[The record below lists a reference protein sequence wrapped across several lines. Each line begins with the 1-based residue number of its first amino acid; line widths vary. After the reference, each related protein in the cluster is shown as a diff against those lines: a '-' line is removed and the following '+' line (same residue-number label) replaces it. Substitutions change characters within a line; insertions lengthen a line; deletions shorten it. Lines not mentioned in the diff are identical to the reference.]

1 MDHDLILFSIGRI
14 AEQANRF
21 LMAELRRR
29 GMGELGVSHMEIVGV
44 LTRRDKIQM
53 KELVELIGKDKSTIT
68 ALVKKL
74 LRLKLITRSPD
85 PGDSRVSHISLTEKG
100 RKLESTVNE
109 ISKRLR
115 EKAYRGLS
123 ERDKEEMMRLLEMI
137 RRNF

>member
-1 MDHDLILFSIGRI
+1 VLFLIGRI
-14 AEQANRF
+14 SEQAHRF
-21 LMAELRRR
+21 LTSELRRHD
-29 GMGELGVSHMEIVGV
+29 MGDLGVSHIEIIGV
-44 LTRRDKIQM
+44 LTRRDRIQM
-53 KELVELIGKDKSTIT
+53 KELVDLIGKDKSTIT

-85 PGDSRVSHISLTEKG
+85 PGDNRVSHISLTEKG
-100 RKLESTVNE
+100 RKLEPTVNK